1 MQRVRME
8 TFVWSMVASH
18 LRGEWK
24 CVTTVT
30 GGPSAT
36 MGGLPGMHV
45 LSAQK
50 WDTRG
55 TVRIHARI
63 KLLVLVCLCVQP
75 YYCISCSKY
84 TLPLSPHFLILSL
97 SPLLA
102 LSPSLHH
109 SPPSLPPSLHLPSLP
124 PSLSSS
130 LFSGSLAVGYADFG
144 RGTGLILLSN
154 VRCQGSEDNLSQCPH
169 GGVNQHRCNHEE
181 DVGVICVGECTV
193 DQCPFSIQCTDT
205 VDKFKSCK
213 CYSFH
218 IN

>member
-1 MQRVRME
+1 MLQQSLGDHLPRWVVFQGCTCCLLRNGIPEERYVYMQE
-8 TFVWSMVASH
+8 LSSWYLYAFVLSH
-18 LRGEWK
+18 
-24 CVTTVT
+24 TTVLVVQNI
-30 GGPSAT
+30 PS
-36 MGGLPGMHV
+36 P
-45 LSAQK
+45 S
-50 WDTRG
+50 
-55 TVRIHARI
+55 
-63 KLLVLVCLCVQP
+63 LLT
-75 YYCISCSKY
+75 SSF
-84 TLPLSPHFLILSL
+84 SPSL
-97 SPLLA
+97 LLA